1 MVGKQAYRNLLGA
14 NFRDVHLDL
23 DEVEAE
29 DPISTGILEDFI
41 QQLEQQAWFISA
53 EAQILTQG

>member
-1 MVGKQAYRNLLGA
+1 MVGKQANRNLLGA
-14 NFRDVHLDL
+14 NFRDVHLNL

-29 DPISTGILEDFI
+29 DPISTGIMEYFI

-53 EAQILTQG
+53 EAHILTQR